1 MDNKFFSA
9 INKLINVQ
17 KKHKSLIDS
26 EVSSIGIHRTQHR
39 ALMYLSKKGNL
50 LSQKELA
57 EHLDITAA
65 AVTQLLQ
72 KLEADGYIERN
83 LGEDNRFNE
92 INITEEGKKVVE
104 KTRVLF
110 SKVDSSLFDGFTE
123 EELDTFTFLLEKILD
138 NIKGDTKNEKMV

>member
-123 EELDTFTFLLEKILD
+123 EELDTFTSLLEKILY

>member
-123 EELDTFTFLLEKILD
+123 EELDTFTLLLEKILD